1 MTGGDRMKTIRHILF
16 VAVLLATGAS
26 AADKPAADPEE
37 LDIAETVFRYQ
48 MAQPTDYAMGTNPA
62 AFYLEFKDGDPPWE
76 LLNRYAD
83 HTPPVKSQSDVDHTT
98 EMAVRDWRTKRPGI
112 RLFVH
117 TIKRMTETKA
127 TVNAGHYENGKSTS
141 DYVYEVE
148 EKDGVWRVTAGN

>member
-1 MTGGDRMKTIRHILF
+1 

-48 MAQPTDYAMGTNPA
+48 MAQPTELCDGHESA

-117 TIKRMTETKA
+117 TSSALTETKA
-127 TVNAGHYENGKSTS
+127 TVTPDTTKTARVHRTTFRGRGK
-141 DYVYEVE
+141 
-148 EKDGVWRVTAGN
+148 GWCLAVTAGN